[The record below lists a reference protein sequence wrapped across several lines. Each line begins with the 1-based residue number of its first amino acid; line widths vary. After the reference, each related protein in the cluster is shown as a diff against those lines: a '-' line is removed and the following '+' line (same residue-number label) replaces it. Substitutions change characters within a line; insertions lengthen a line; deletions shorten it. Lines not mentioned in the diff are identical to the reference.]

1 MVKGLLNKHIGNEGV
16 PNIHRKMSAMD
27 TVTKQMT
34 WEALLLYKQKG
45 MYCSIAFT
53 QSSRKPKG
61 SGDSSVRRTCI
72 ICMKPWVQA
81 QVLKKFNLQQ
91 QTFSQGADSQKGF
104 LGQL

>member
-53 QSSRKPKG
+53 QSSRKP
-61 SGDSSVRRTCI
+61 RQR
-72 ICMKPWVQA
+72 
-81 QVLKKFNLQQ
+81 
-91 QTFSQGADSQKGF
+91 
-104 LGQL
+104 GQLSAQDLHNMYEALGSSSSTKKI